1 MRVLVT
7 ALKAPWPAGTQI
19 GDIVDLPGRTAVPEW
34 AVGKCEPAPERA
46 AGAEQGPAPAAS
58 AATESAAPAPAP
70 AVKRAATK
78 RGG

>member
-7 ALKAPWPAGTQI
+7 ALKAPWPSGTQI
-19 GDIVDLPGRTAVPEW
+19 GDIVELPGRAAVPEW

-46 AGAEQGPAPAAS
+46 AGAEQAAAPAAS
-58 AATESAAPAPAP
+58 AAAESAAPVPAP
-70 AVKRAATK
+70 AAKRAANK